1 MGLYPCML
9 ARCDCSEL
17 ASSVILSDII
27 NIVALIPWR
36 VVGVFSLY
44 NYGTVGEGRL

>member
-1 MGLYPCML
+1 ML

-27 NIVALIPWR
+27 NIVALIPELASGWGALF
-36 VVGVFSLY
+36 VP
-44 NYGTVGEGRL
+44 